1 MILDG
6 KDTVVQAQTG
16 SGKTLVYSLPILAKV
31 DASRASIQAVIVVPT
46 RELGLQ
52 VAAVLKQLSHG
63 SPEKILVMTVI
74 EGSNNRRY
82 TVYSYTL
89 YLVTIISYTECFMI

>member
-1 MILDG
+1 M
-6 KDTVVQAQTG
+6 
-16 SGKTLVYSLPILAKV
+16 YSLPILAKV

-63 SPEKILVMTVI
+63 SPEKILIMTVI
-74 EGSNNRRY
+74 EGSNNRR
-82 TVYSYTL
+82 SDL
-89 YLVTIISYTECFMI
+89 FHFISILN